1 MIAISHTRWVAL
13 FLVSL
18 LLLSPLAGCGYK
30 AASKNRLEPANTSI
44 AVVPLENRTSTF
56 EVEQIL
62 TRSLVREF
70 VQKSSYDVVNDPGD
84 ADLEMGGAISRVRV
98 SPVAYGRASF
108 GSTFLVTLR
117 ANIYV
122 LDRRSG
128 EYLYQNNNYVFREQY
143 VINVDVQNFF
153 SELNPALGRVSED
166 FAASVV
172 ASIMEGF

>member
-1 MIAISHTRWVAL
+1 MTAVGSFPNTRLVTL
-13 FLVSL
+13 FLVL
-18 LLLSPLAGCGYK
+18 LLLLAGCGYK
-30 AASKNRLEPANTSI
+30 AASKNRLEPASKSI

-70 VQKSSYDVVNDPGD
+70 VQKSSYDVLNDPGD

-98 SPVAYGRASF
+98 SPVAYGQASF
-108 GSTFLVTLR
+108 GSTFLVTLS
-117 ANIYV
+117 ANIYL